1 MRARRSELTEVE
13 SSSSYASPDAGSFL
27 PAGQTQAVQQEPM
40 SRYQQAKRQRQDL
53 KTKANQL
60 RQAGRTIGTFVQGEL
75 QR

>member
-1 MRARRSELTEVE
+1 
-13 SSSSYASPDAGSFL
+13 
-27 PAGQTQAVQQEPM
+27 M

-60 RQAGRTIGTFVQGEL
+60 RQAGRRSGNFVQGEL